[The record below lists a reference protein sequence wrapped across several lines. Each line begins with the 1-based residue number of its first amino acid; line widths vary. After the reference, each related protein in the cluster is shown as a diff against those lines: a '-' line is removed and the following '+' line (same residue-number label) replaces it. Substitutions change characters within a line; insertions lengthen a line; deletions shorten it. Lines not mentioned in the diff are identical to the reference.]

1 MIHELLLALSG
12 FPGTIFTWNKR
23 NGLQVSQ
30 ELPFLHPSEL
40 SVLNRQCK
48 LGSDYI
54 RFTEFIEQNTGH
66 VHTQDLTQ
74 AGASLNGVYLRAF
87 CTGLDSMLQPYR
99 QALLD
104 LEQEFLADP
113 HLTISHVN
121 YKLDQFQ
128 LLFPSVMVVVETIRA
143 QKIHGCQI
151 LETVYKHS
159 CGGLPP
165 VRTALEKILCVC
177 HGVLY
182 KQLAAW
188 MLHGLLLDQHEEFF
202 IRQGPSVA
210 GGSANQDEEEDDL
223 CLGGLSGKQ
232 LRELQD
238 LRLIEEENMLAPS
251 LQQFSLRTE
260 MLPSY
265 IPVRV
270 AEKIL
275 FWGESVQMFEN
286 HNHSPSRAECKII
299 IISVVL
305 LCSSI
310 LKHREDVFASELHRL
325 KQQPLLHLW
334 TLMVEE
340 ADLIEQLKV

>member
-1 MIHELLLALSG
+1 MS
-12 FPGTIFTWNKR
+12 PCP
-23 NGLQVSQ
+23 QVSQ
-30 ELPFLHPSEL
+30 DLPFLHPSET
-40 SVLNRQCK
+40 SVLSRQCK

-54 RFTEFIEQNTGH
+54 HFTEFIQQHTGH
-66 VHTQDLTQ
+66 VHIQDQ
-74 AGASLNGVYLRAF
+74 APSGGPQSSGGPHTSGGLHGVYLRAF

-99 QALLD
+99 QALLE

-113 HLTISHVN
+113 HLTISHIN

-128 LLFPSVMVVVETIRA
+128 LLFPSVMVVVEAIRS

-151 LETVYKHS
+151 LETVHKHS

-202 IRQGPSVA
+202 IRQGPSGA
-210 GGSANQDEEEDDL
+210 GSSTNQDEEDEDL

-238 LRLIEEENMLAPS
+238 L
-251 LQQFSLRTE
+251 
-260 MLPSY
+260 LP
-265 IPVRV
+265 
-270 AEKIL
+270 
-275 FWGESVQMFEN
+275 
-286 HNHSPSRAECKII
+286 
-299 IISVVL
+299 
-305 LCSSI
+305 
-310 LKHREDVFASELHRL
+310 
-325 KQQPLLHLW
+325 
-334 TLMVEE
+334 
-340 ADLIEQLKV
+340 